1 MSIQISF
8 LSELDSTGH
17 LYNQKKKKNSG
28 LLLEACLSL
37 SSLCDLAVEGY
48 LVLWFSQYHGSV
60 AAFQNPETAVGL
72 VGAQLTTSAFFMTL

>member
-8 LSELDSTGH
+8 LSELKSTGH
-17 LYNQKKKKNSG
+17 LYNQKKQISG

-37 SSLCDLAVEGY
+37 RLYDLAVEGY
-48 LVLWFSQYHGSV
+48 LVLWFSQYRGSV
-60 AAFQNPETAVGL
+60 AAFQNPEPAVGL